1 MDIEA
6 TWYEGSPYVYGVV
19 GVASLSN
26 YHSYIAVVSGI
37 VLLIASATIL
47 RMRWTYRK
55 MQAEKRE
62 VDERLQRI
70 IKRKKQQGKRLDD
83 EGNTIIDF

>member
-6 TWYEGSPYVYGVV
+6 VWYEGSPYVYAAAGI
-19 GVASLSN
+19 GSLTN
-26 YHSYIAVVSGI
+26 YHSYIAIMSGV

-47 RMRWTYRK
+47 KMRWTYRT

-62 VDERLQRI
+62 VEERLKRI
-70 IKRKKQQGKRLDD
+70 IARKKKQGKRVDD

>member
-6 TWYEGSPYVYGVV
+6 TWYEASPYVYAAAGL
-19 GVASLSN
+19 GSLTN
-26 YHSYIAVVSGI
+26 YHSYIALISGV

-47 RMRWTYRK
+47 KMRWTYRR

-62 VDERLQRI
+62 VEERLARI
-70 IKRKKQQGKRLDD
+70 IKRKKQQGKRLDE

>member
-6 TWYEGSPYVYGVV
+6 TWYEASPYVYAAAGC
-19 GVASLSN
+19 GSLSN
-26 YHSYIAVVSGI
+26 YHSYIAIVSGI

-47 RMRWTYRK
+47 KMRWTYRK
-55 MQAEKRE
+55 IQAEKRE
-62 VDERLQRI
+62 VEERLARI
-70 IKRKKQQGKRLDD
+70 IKRKKQQGKRLDE